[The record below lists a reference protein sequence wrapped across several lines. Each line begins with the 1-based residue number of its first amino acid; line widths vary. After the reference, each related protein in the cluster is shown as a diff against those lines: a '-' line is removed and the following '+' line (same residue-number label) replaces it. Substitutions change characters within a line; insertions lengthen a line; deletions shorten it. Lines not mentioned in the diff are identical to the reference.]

1 MKPVRIKRESES
13 VITMK
18 WDDGH
23 AGRHTVQSLRAHCPC
38 ATCRTARDAHEAT
51 VMLPILVP
59 GKNELKAIEP
69 VGNYALQ
76 LVWGDGHQT
85 GIYTY
90 EYLREIC
97 ECGECSRMGSE

>member
-1 MKPVRIKRESES
+1 M
-13 VITMK
+13 

-23 AGRHTVQSLRAHCPC
+23 AGRHTMQSLRKNCPC
-38 ATCRTARDAHEAT
+38 ATCRTGIEAREGS
-51 VMLPILVP
+51 VVLPILTP
-59 GKNELKAIEP
+59 GQYELKSVVP

-85 GIYTY
+85 GIYTF

-97 ECGECSRMGSE
+97 ECQECSSLKLL